1 MGKTVLIAG
10 ASGLVG
16 SHLLNMLLLD
26 ETIDKIYSL
35 VRRPSKVKHEKLQE
49 TLFDFN
55 LSLNYQNLP
64 TVDFGFCCLGTTI
77 KKAGSQDGFK
87 RVDYNYPLQLA
98 QALKDKNCKDFHVIT
113 ALGAD
118 SKSSVFYS
126 KVKGELEEALK
137 SIEFESLSIYQ
148 PSLLLGERKESRIGE
163 KIASILMPPFEFL
176 LQGQMK
182 KYRSIKAAD
191 VAKGMLVNSKGK
203 TQKIRIILSNEIKEL
218 AHSIDR
224 K

>member
-1 MGKTVLIAG
+1 MEKTVLIAG

-16 SHLLNMLLLD
+16 SHLLNLLLLD
-26 ETIDKIYSL
+26 KTIDKIYSL
-35 VRRPSKVKHEKLQE
+35 VRRSTKVKHEKLQE
-49 TLFDFN
+49 ILFDFN

-64 TVDFGFCCLGTTI
+64 PVDYGFCCLGTTI
-77 KKAGSQDGFK
+77 KKAGSQDAFK
-87 RVDYNYPLQLA
+87 RVDYSYPLQLA
-98 QALKDKNCKDFHVIT
+98 QALKDNNCENFHVIT
-113 ALGAD
+113 SLGAD

-137 SIEFESLSIYQ
+137 NIEFESLSIYQ

-163 KIASILMPPFEFL
+163 KIAMILMPPFEFL

-182 KYRSIKAAD
+182 KYRSIKAID
-191 VAKGMLVNSKGK
+191 VAKGMLVNSKEK
-203 TQKIRIILSNEIKEL
+203 TQKIKIIPSNEIKEL
-218 AHSIDR
+218 AHNIDR